1 MEKRPLNRC
10 SSSTHLFCNDRIYIS
25 GVASVE
31 YILYGM
37 LCCSDNPDTDI
48 YGANLFNC
56 NIRKTR
62 DKLLMRKSAVATS
75 GGDVDSH
82 MSLPHSTVDD
92 ISIENL
98 GSTLTGIELCESLL
112 VCTGVYSKSDFCQTR
127 LSIAD
132 GMDAASLQITG
143 HSHRDFVMDADLCQ
157 PSLTTVHNVE
167 EAVRS
172 VFEKEGINQLLL
184 QK

>member
-1 MEKRPLNRC
+1 VC
-10 SSSTHLFCNDRIYIS
+10 
-25 GVASVE
+25 V
-31 YILYGM
+31 ILW
-37 LCCSDNPDTDI
+37 CSDNPDTDI
-48 YGANLFNC
+48 YGANLFNG
-56 NIRKTR
+56 NIQKTR
-62 DKLLMRKSAVATS
+62 EKLLVRKSAVATS
-75 GGDVDSH
+75 GGDVDSRL
-82 MSLPHSTVDD
+82 SLHHSTVDD

-98 GSTLTGIELCESLL
+98 GSTLTGIELCESIL

-127 LSIAD
+127 QSSTN
-132 GMDAASLQITG
+132 GMDTPPLQMTG

-172 VFEKEGINQLLL
+172 VFDKEGVNQLLL

>member
-1 MEKRPLNRC
+1 M
-10 SSSTHLFCNDRIYIS
+10 T
-25 GVASVE
+25 
-31 YILYGM
+31 

-56 NIRKTR
+56 NIQKTR
-62 DKLLMRKSAVATS
+62 EKLLMRKSAVATS

-82 MSLPHSTVDD
+82 LSLHHSTVD
-92 ISIENL
+92 SINIEHL
-98 GSTLTGIELCESLL
+98 GSTLTGIEFCESIL

-127 LSIAD
+127 LSDASR
-132 GMDAASLQITG
+132 MDTTPLQITG
-143 HSHRDFVMDADLCQ
+143 HGHRDFVMDADLCQ

-167 EAVRS
+167 EAVRT
-172 VFEKEGINQLLL
+172 VFDKEGINQLLL